1 MRRSTTTPERFMK
14 GVIIMA
20 SYNIKHIE
28 YLRQKANLTYE
39 QAVALLDR
47 NDGDIGKALIE
58 LERSGALYGEAAYR
72 GSARESSAAY
82 GEQTESRGKSFWD
95 TAVELFIKSLRIKLV
110 IEKSSETIARLPV
123 IYLLVAAC
131 MAPHLA
137 MLSIVLMFL
146 TGCRVH
152 IERAHNP
159 EGDRR
164 IRDYARGAEQT
175 VRSKMGGSSAQ
186 RRTPYN
192 APKSKDGDKG
202 GDDYDSF
209 TVE

>member
-1 MRRSTTTPERFMK
+1 
-14 GVIIMA
+14 MA

-58 LERSGALYGEAAYR
+58 LERSGALYGEAAPGAR
-72 GSARESSAAY
+72 GAAPTA
-82 GEQTESRGKSFWD
+82 GEHAGERGKSFWD
-95 TAVELFIKSLRIKLV
+95 NVVELFIKSLRIKLV
-110 IEKSSETIARLPV
+110 IEKSSETVARLPV
-123 IYLLVAAC
+123 IYLLVAAF

-137 MLSIVLMFL
+137 VLSVVLMFL

-175 VRSKMGGSSAQ
+175 VRSKMGGGDKQ
-186 RRTPYN
+186 RRAPYN
-192 APKSKDGDKG
+192 APKPKDND
-202 GDDYDSF
+202 DDYDSF

>member
-1 MRRSTTTPERFMK
+1 
-14 GVIIMA
+14 MA

-58 LERSGALYGEAAYR
+58 LERSGALYGESNAGTTR
-72 GSARESSAAY
+72 SASSTAGDQP
-82 GEQTESRGKSFWD
+82 GERGKSFWD
-95 TAVELFIKSLRIKLV
+95 NVVELFIKSLRIKLV
-110 IEKSSETIARLPV
+110 IEKSSETVARLPV
-123 IYLLVAAC
+123 IYLLVAAF

-137 MLSIVLMFL
+137 ILSVVLMFL

-175 VRSKMGGSSAQ
+175 VRSKMGGSDRQ
-186 RRTPYN
+186 RRAPYN
-192 APKSKDGDKG
+192 APKDKDD
-202 GDDYDSF
+202 DDYDSF

>member
-1 MRRSTTTPERFMK
+1 
-14 GVIIMA
+14 MA

-58 LERSGALYGEAAYR
+58 LERSGSLYGE
-72 GSARESSAAY
+72 SAPSASRYTSSSS
-82 GEQTESRGKSFWD
+82 GEQSAERGKSFWD
-95 TAVELFIKSLRIKLV
+95 NAVELFIKSLRIKLV

-123 IYLLVAAC
+123 IYLLVAAF

-137 MLSIVLMFL
+137 ILSVVLMFL

-175 VRSKMGGSSAQ
+175 VRSKMGGSDKQ

-192 APKSKDGDKG
+192 APKDKDGD
-202 GDDYDSF
+202 DDYDSF